1 MIFEKRGQ
9 WCFRDDNG
17 KLYKYAT
24 EKQAVEAHG
33 VPMPVEESKMDHLDL
48 FEQMLIEEEQVEVK
62 TD

>member
-24 EKQAVEAHG
+24 EKQALDAHD
-33 VPMPVEESKMDHLDL
+33 VPVQVEEIKMDHLDL
-48 FEQMLIEEEQVEVK
+48 FEQMLIEEEQVEAK
-62 TD
+62 TN